1 MLSKKFE
8 TLYTEN
14 LNADEND
21 LKRLDK
27 VADREEQRR
36 RQVRTAE
43 PLNTKG
49 VGETYEEKSLIK
61 MMKGPFYQYA
71 SRAGLSEDDFVN
83 CRTQDLID
91 FATAPAARIFLIG
104 KPRSGKTTL
113 AKALA
118 TKLDLVHINVN
129 NWLLRLQDKIKNY
142 EPPEDLQLEEGEEP
156 PKWLTDLEESVNDAL
171 KSGKGP
177 SQEHTVAILK
187 EEIHSAEAKTKGF
200 VLDLTFYKSSDSW
213 AKIIRS

>member
-1 MLSKKFE
+1 
-8 TLYTEN
+8 
-14 LNADEND
+14 
-21 LKRLDK
+21 
-27 VADREEQRR
+27 
-36 RQVRTAE
+36 
-43 PLNTKG
+43 
-49 VGETYEEKSLIK
+49 
-61 MMKGPFYQYA
+61 
-71 SRAGLSEDDFVN
+71 
-83 CRTQDLID
+83 
-91 FATAPAARIFLIG
+91 
-104 KPRSGKTTL
+104 
-113 AKALA
+113 
-118 TKLDLVHINVN
+118 VN

-213 AKIIRS
+213 AKIIRSQELLGAPDD

>member
-27 VADREEQRR
+27 VAEREEQRK

-43 PLNTKG
+43 PLNAKE

-61 MMKGPFYQYA
+61 MMKGPFYQFA

-83 CRTQDLID
+83 CRT
-91 FATAPAARIFLIG
+91 
-104 KPRSGKTTL
+104 
-113 AKALA
+113 
-118 TKLDLVHINVN
+118 
-129 NWLLRLQDKIKNY
+129 
-142 EPPEDLQLEEGEEP
+142 
-156 PKWLTDLEESVNDAL
+156 
-171 KSGKGP
+171 
-177 SQEHTVAILK
+177 
-187 EEIHSAEAKTKGF
+187 
-200 VLDLTFYKSSDSW
+200 
-213 AKIIRS
+213 